1 MLKIRK
7 SEERGHVQFNRLD
20 TRHSFS
26 FGSYY
31 DPSFMGFRNLR
42 VINEDK
48 IAPGRGFPTHGHQDM
63 EIITYMISGALEH
76 KDSMGNCDVI
86 RLGEIQ
92 HMSAGTGI
100 RHSEYNASDS
110 AEAHVLQI
118 WIEPGKNGIVPE
130 YTQKFVRDV
139 VKPGKLGLLSSPE
152 GKEGVLTMHADA
164 LLYMGNLF
172 DNQEIE
178 HPLEV
183 KKHAWVQI
191 VSGELLLN
199 GTKLQAGDGA
209 AVSEESV
216 VKIRSSRSSEFLL
229 FELN

>member
-1 MLKIRK
+1 MLNIRK
-7 SEERGHVQFNRLD
+7 SEERGHVEFTWLE
-20 TRHSFS
+20 TRNSFS

-48 IAPGRGFPTHGHQDM
+48 IAPARGFPTHGHQDM

-76 KDSMGNCDVI
+76 KDSMGNRDVI
-86 RLGEIQ
+86 RPGEIQ
-92 HMSAGTGI
+92 HMSSGTGI

-118 WIEPGKNGIVPE
+118 WIEPDKNSIVPE

-139 VKPGKLGLLSSPE
+139 VKPGKLGLLAAPE
-152 GKEGVLTMHADA
+152 GRGGALTMHADA
-164 LLYMGNLF
+164 LLYMGILA
-172 DNQEIE
+172 DKQEIK
-178 HPLEV
+178 HPLESNR
-183 KKHAWVQI
+183 HAWLQMI
-191 VSGELLLN
+191 SGELLLN
-199 GTKLQAGDGA
+199 GIEIQAGDGA
-209 AVSEESV
+209 AVSEESGLN
-216 VKIRSSRSSEFLL
+216 IRASKSSEFLL

>member
-1 MLKIRK
+1 
-7 SEERGHVQFNRLD
+7 
-20 TRHSFS
+20 
-26 FGSYY
+26 
-31 DPSFMGFRNLR
+31 MGFRNLR

-86 RLGEIQ
+86 KPGEFQ

-110 AEAHVLQI
+110 AEANVLQI

-139 VKPGKLGLLSSPE
+139 VKPGKLWLLSSPE
-152 GKEGVLTMHADA
+152 GKGGGFSKFISTHCSTWGIFLTARR
-164 LLYMGNLF
+164 LS
-172 DNQEIE
+172 I
-178 HPLEV
+178 
-183 KKHAWVQI
+183 
-191 VSGELLLN
+191 
-199 GTKLQAGDGA
+199 
-209 AVSEESV
+209 
-216 VKIRSSRSSEFLL
+216 
-229 FELN
+229 